1 MESPVFGSGP
11 RPGEEAAPGAGPVAV
26 PQPRSGWA
34 VGQARAPREVR
45 AESPVFGSSHP
56 PRAGAAFAWGAPPPA
71 IGAAP
76 TAGVTPLERPPGSP
90 PAVGARGL
98 REAPAPASKRA
109 RAESPIFGARPAARE
124 ARGGDSGAPPRPGH
138 ETGAPGGRG
147 GVRSGRPKAGRPSP
161 KRRVPGPAT
170 VGVGVPGLARG
181 HRPHQY
187 QGGAPHSP
195 EAVDRAAG
203 PVGGL
208 SPLARHLEA
217 DSSAQAL
224 RPADPSLFRSLGDAV
239 GEALVQSV
247 PKLTAKKDRTGWAYW
262 EEFTTMWG
270 TPALRTETRDHRERE
285 TFLAAAFVVW
295 LSGVVP
301 ARGGRGLPK
310 PKSLLAH
317 LHAVG
322 RVHRLHGLVFD
333 HGQLASTVVKTLNTR
348 YCEVYGTLTPGRKEP
363 LTRRMLRTMLEPR
376 HQGLSLGGGRVLD
389 WGSWFGTNLAAAMAV
404 SSSGG
409 FRKGELALAAGAA
422 HSRLRMSRASLFWII
437 GGELLRCPSPLQLA
451 GLQAGDKA
459 GLLAGPCKNDPWGVH
474 FGAHPLYFAFVPGD
488 PDNTAAR
495 LRTLV
500 LECPVEPQHLQA
512 TPLFSA
518 GPDFAPMR
526 HHHLDA
532 ALRAL
537 LRQSFGEERAQ
548 RYSWHS
554 FRIGLACSLLAAG
567 ASEATIMAL
576 CRWRSPEA
584 LRSYARLSFEEYVE
598 WLRRAEVAEP
608 HSIQGPNVPAVG
620 VPQLPRPEL
629 RTPGALRAEAYDL
642 HARALEAGEV
652 LSEEDLAA
660 LVRRLPE
667 TDADAFVEEF
677 AALQVTG
684 AAHGG
689 GGGDG
694 SNSEGHD

>member
-1 MESPVFGSGP
+1 MGP
-11 RPGEEAAPGAGPVAV
+11 C
-26 PQPRSGWA
+26 
-34 VGQARAPREVR
+34 
-45 AESPVFGSSHP
+45 
-56 PRAGAAFAWGAPPPA
+56 
-71 IGAAP
+71 
-76 TAGVTPLERPPGSP
+76 
-90 PAVGARGL
+90 
-98 REAPAPASKRA
+98 
-109 RAESPIFGARPAARE
+109 
-124 ARGGDSGAPPRPGH
+124 
-138 ETGAPGGRG
+138 
-147 GVRSGRPKAGRPSP
+147 
-161 KRRVPGPAT
+161 
-170 VGVGVPGLARG
+170 
-181 HRPHQY
+181 
-187 QGGAPHSP
+187 
-195 EAVDRAAG
+195 
-203 PVGGL
+203 GGL

-217 DSSAQAL
+217 DTTAQAL
-224 RPADPSLFRSLGDAV
+224 RPADPALFRALGDAV

-262 EEFTTMWG
+262 EEFTKMWG
-270 TPALRTETRDHRERE
+270 TPALRTEARDHRERE
-285 TFLAAAFVVW
+285 TFLAAAFIVW

-301 ARGGRGLPK
+301 ARSGRGLPK

-322 RVHRLHGLVFD
+322 RVHRLHGVVFD

-348 YCEVYGTLTPGRKEP
+348 YCEFYGTLTPGRKEP
-363 LTRRMLRTMLEPR
+363 LTRRMLRAMLEP
-376 HQGLSLGGGRVLD
+376 GLRGLDLGGGRALD

-404 SSSGG
+404 ASSGG
-409 FRKGELALAAGAA
+409 FRKGELALASGAA

-437 GGELLRCPSPLQLA
+437 GGELLRCPTPRQLA

-518 GPDFAPMR
+518 GPGFEPMR

-537 LRQSFGEERAQ
+537 LRRSFGEERAQ

-584 LRSYARLSFEEYVE
+584 LRAYARLSFEEYVE
-598 WLRRAEVAEP
+598 WLHRAEAAEP
-608 HSIQGPNVPAVG
+608 QSIQGPNVPAVG
-620 VPQLPRPEL
+620 VEQLPRPEL
-629 RTPGALRAEAYDL
+629 RTPGALRGEAYDL
-642 HARALEAGEV
+642 HARALEAGEG
-652 LSEEDLAA
+652 LTEEDLTA
-660 LVRRLPE
+660 LVGRLPE
-667 TDADAFVEEF
+667 TDADDFVEEF
-677 AALQVTG
+677 AALQVAG
-684 AAHGG
+684 AAPGG
-689 GGGDG
+689 GGSDG
-694 SNSEGHD
+694 SDSEDRV